1 MWVYLLYKL
10 GGFFSC
16 FLPSSLAYYVAKGL
30 ADLCFL
36 MPIGK
41 YRLYKKAAFNNVS
54 LVLGRSENDP
64 LVRKTVVGVY
74 RNFAKYLR
82 EFLWLPG
89 LNQKKIFRLVTPLGV
104 ENLDCALSKRKG
116 AILLSTHFGNW
127 EWGGISLALSG
138 YKVNFLVRAH
148 KNKKTDRLF
157 NHIREKKGIKI
168 IPLTR
173 LKEGIKV
180 LKKNEILAILA
191 DENLGQTMKA
201 ELFSREVDI
210 PSGPFRLARKTE
222 AMITPAFIV
231 RDRWNGR
238 QKGIVE
244 APLEVK
250 RSQSEERDLQ
260 EAINS
265 FIQIMEDYL
274 RYYPDHWLLLEPKGE
289 FKTM

>member
-1 MWVYLLYKL
+1 MWVYLLYKV
-10 GGFFSC
+10 GEFFSC
-16 FLPSSLAYYVAKGL
+16 FLPSPLAYWVAKRL

-36 MPIGK
+36 IPSGK
-41 YRLYKKAAFNNVS
+41 YRLYKKAVIHNVS
-54 LVLGRSENDP
+54 LVLGKDKKDP

-89 LNQKKIFRLVTPLGV
+89 LEQNRFFRLVTPLGV

-138 YKVNFLVRAH
+138 YKVNFLARAH

-157 NHIREKKGIKI
+157 NDIRETKGIKV

-173 LKEGIKV
+173 LKEGIKA
-180 LKKNEILAILA
+180 LKRNEILAILA
-191 DENLGQTMKA
+191 DENLEQTMKA
-201 ELFSREVDI
+201 QLFSREVDI
-210 PSGPFRLARKTE
+210 PLGPFRLARRTE
-222 AMITPAFIV
+222 AMIAPAFMI

-265 FIQIMEDYL
+265 FIQIVEDYL

-289 FKTM
+289 FKT

>member
-1 MWVYLLYKL
+1 MWVYFLYKL
-10 GGFFSC
+10 GEFLSC
-16 FLPSSLAYYVAKGL
+16 FLPASFAYWIAERL
-30 ADLCFL
+30 ADLFFL
-36 MPIGK
+36 IPIGK
-41 YRLYKKAAFNNVS
+41 YREYKKAVVHNVS
-54 LVLGRSENDP
+54 LVLAKGKADP
-64 LVRKTVVGVY
+64 LMRKTAVGVY

-89 LNQKKIFRLVTPLGV
+89 LDQNRFFRLVTPLGV
-104 ENLDCALSKRKG
+104 ENLDCALSKKKG
-116 AILLSTHFGNW
+116 VILLSTHFGNW
-127 EWGGISLALSG
+127 EWGGIGLALSG

-148 KNKKTDRLF
+148 KNKRTDRLF
-157 NHIREKKGIKI
+157 NHIREKKGIKV

-180 LKKNEILAILA
+180 LKRNEILAVLA

-201 ELFSREVDI
+201 ELFSHEVDI
-210 PSGPFRLARKTE
+210 PSGPFRLARRTE
-222 AMITPAFIV
+222 ATITPAFII
-231 RDRWNGR
+231 RDKGNGR

-265 FIQIMEDYL
+265 FIQIAKDYL
-274 RYYPDHWLLLEPKGE
+274 HYYPDHWLLLEPKGE
-289 FKTM
+289 FKT